1 MRNTLAVFVVLTLF
15 TPLIHAENPVREK
28 PENSDTP
35 PDQSVTSIT
44 PSRPAH
50 PAFVLSPEIVRAATA
65 RGESLAKKGKKW
77 EDIQKDFKKSRKTP
91 KWAFKKGKEVKN
103 CSVFFRSLD
112 ALPVIE
118 ASYQS
123 TVQNKTNTLPDGLL
137 DKNYTLTNLEF
148 EVSLRSDP
156 VVQPFTEYWDTGFRP
171 ASAKAVQAVAFTLL
185 DDKGNIFKATS
196 GSTIGKSSTG
206 LKKLRNA
213 QKHPVFDKIKISTQ
227 YLPYYCEAYKV
238 VFPMFDALGEPII
251 STDVKKITL
260 NIHTPELSLC
270 AEYDLKPLVFK

>member
-1 MRNTLAVFVVLTLF
+1 MRYTLAVIVVLTLF

-50 PAFVLSPEIVRAATA
+50 PAFVLSSEIVRAATA

-91 KWAFKKGKEVKN
+91 KSAFKKEEVKN

-137 DKNYTLTNLEF
+137 DKNFTLANLEF

-156 VVQPFTEYWDTGFRP
+156 VALPGQGHNVRQ
-171 ASAKAVQAVAFTLL
+171 ASEKAVQADEFFLTDDQGNSTVAKPDSLVGEPSF
-185 DDKGNIFKATS
+185 GFKQVK
-196 GSTIGKSSTG
+196 TI
-206 LKKLRNA
+206 LY
-213 QKHPVFDKIKISTQ
+213 QPVFQRWEIRRHEW
-227 YLPYYCEAYKV
+227 PYYGRDYKV
-238 VFPMFDALGEPII
+238 VFPMYNADGKPII
-251 STDVKKITL
+251 SADAKKVTL
-260 NIHTPELSLC
+260 YILTPELSLC